1 MSATQQR
8 RNMPSAERDAETRAA
23 PLHCEPVEL
32 APHGND
38 NLEQARAVEE
48 LTQVK
53 KRTWET
59 FARWL
64 MIGGVLFALL
74 LLAVLGFVYSRYP

>member
-8 RNMPSAERDAETRAA
+8 RNMPPANRDTEAQAA
-23 PLHCEPVEL
+23 PLHSKPAEL

-48 LTQVK
+48 LNRVK
-53 KRTWET
+53 KRTWEI
-59 FARWL
+59 FSRWL
-64 MIGGVLFALL
+64 MIGGALFALL
-74 LLAVLGFVYSRYP
+74 LLAVLTFVYSRY

>member
-1 MSATQQR
+1 MSATQQQ
-8 RNMPSAERDAETRAA
+8 RNMPPAERDAETQAA
-23 PLHCEPVEL
+23 PLHSEPTEL

-74 LLAVLGFVYSRYP
+74 LLAVLTFVYSRYS